1 MMFTSRLGFPGA
13 MLLFVVLMISSEI
26 AQGQSTIFNTPSTD
40 VVPTQRTYVEADF
53 IAHLTSY
60 EHGGY
65 QTYGSRIVYGVRK
78 KTEIGVNV
86 YYTRSSDSPEPVVV
100 EPNFK
105 WQFYNDESKGLSA
118 AAGVLVSIP
127 ASHRGAGST
136 SGFLYAVGSKK
147 FKGDFGPRIS
157 TGAYV
162 LAVHADQ
169 ETSKYG
175 ALIGYE
181 QPLIDRVS
189 FVADWTSGNND
200 LGYLAAGVGITLSP
214 KSSLYV
220 GYNVGNQGR
229 GNNALGI
236 YYGFTF

>member
-1 MMFTSRLGFPGA
+1 MFTTRLDLLRA
-13 MLLFVVLMISSEI
+13 LLLFVVFLISAEI
-26 AQGQSTIFNTPSTD
+26 TQGQSTIFNAPSTD
-40 VVPTQRTYVEADF
+40 VIPAQRIYVEADF
-53 IAHLTSY
+53 IAHLASY

-65 QTYGSRIVYGVRK
+65 QLYGSRIVYGLPKR
-78 KTEIGVNV
+78 TEIGINV
-86 YYTRSSDSPEPVVV
+86 YYTRSSDSPEPIVV

-105 WQFYNDESKGLSA
+105 WQFYNDEAKGLSA
-118 AAGVLVSIP
+118 AAGALVSIP
-127 ASHRGAGST
+127 ASHRSAGST

-157 TGAYV
+157 GGAYL
-162 LAVHADQ
+162 LAVRADQ

-175 ALIGYE
+175 TIVGYE
-181 QPLIDRVS
+181 QPLNDRVS
-189 FVADWTSGNND
+189 FVTDWTSGKND

-236 YYGFTF
+236 YYSFTF